1 MGTLNLV
8 IGADQM
14 VSPPAPGF
22 TEIYEKYSSTVFKT
36 ALRVTGNPA
45 DAEDVLQTVFLRI
58 FNQLQAD
65 SERAATL
72 EEMKAAERYYKRAAT
87 NASLDII
94 RRKLSKN
101 ETQLDSSNFRAPQE
115 SSAFLKER
123 LRRALG
129 PLDPRD
135 AEMFTLRYVEG
146 LSNGEIAQLY
156 GVLKARVAMRLYK
169 IRLSLQAEME
179 R

>member
-1 MGTLNLV
+1 MGTVSLA
-8 IGADQM
+8 IGGELM
-14 VSPPAPGF
+14 VHTPTPGF
-22 TEIYEKYSSTVFKT
+22 SEIYEKYSATVYKT

-94 RRKLSKN
+94 RRKVSKN
-101 ETQLDSSNFRAPQE
+101 ETQLDSTNFQAPQE

-123 LRRALG
+123 LRRALAT
-129 PLDPRD
+129 LDPRD
-135 AEMFTLRYVEG
+135 AEMFTLRFVEG
-146 LSNGEIAQLY
+146 LSNGEIADMF
-156 GVLKARVAMRLYK
+156 GVLKARIAMRLYK
-169 IRLSLQAEME
+169 IRLALQAEME